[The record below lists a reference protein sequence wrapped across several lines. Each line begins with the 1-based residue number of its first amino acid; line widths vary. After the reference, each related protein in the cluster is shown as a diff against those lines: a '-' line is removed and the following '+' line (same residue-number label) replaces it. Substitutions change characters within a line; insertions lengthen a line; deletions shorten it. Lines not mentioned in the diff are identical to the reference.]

1 MTRKNRKRKSKY
13 VLSTITEK
21 RLDKYADFSLD
32 DTIKNIICDAG
43 IQTALLKEVIPETMG
58 LSTDSIKNLLC
69 KDINGIEENEQI
81 ILLNSVFKEHD
92 KTERRA
98 DFVYRFYHDNKYYY
112 INIEAQRY
120 ILKDQQLISKGEE
133 YARRILLEEQER
145 KLHKKAH
152 DLGRVKSVVLNFAA
166 DDESAE
172 LIYHGSGLSYIP
184 GGPYTD
190 FGYGHTEVIICNVK
204 SDVSKHR
211 NRFLKIICAIVKTN
225 MKYDDKIKLLEEL
238 GVSISEEKRE
248 ELDKM
253 CDYLEFIKNQA
264 RAESEDI
271 IKAKEEALLM
281 KDELICEKD
290 EALHEKDE
298 VINKKD
304 DVINMK
310 DRIIK
315 AQDSEIKDIFLTLE
329 KYYHITY
336 DDFQRAK
343 SFMES
348 EYAE

>member
-1 MTRKNRKRKSKY
+1 M
-13 VLSTITEK
+13 
-21 RLDKYADFSLD
+21 
-32 DTIKNIICDAG
+32 
-43 IQTALLKEVIPETMG
+43 
-58 LSTDSIKNLLC
+58 
-69 KDINGIEENEQI
+69 
-81 ILLNSVFKEHD
+81 FKEHD

-204 SDVSKHR
+204 SDISKHR

-271 IKAKEEALLM
+271 IKAKDEALLM
-281 KDELICEKD
+281 KDELIC
-290 EALHEKDE
+290 EKDE

-343 SFMES
+343 SFKES

>member
-1 MTRKNRKRKSKY
+1 
-13 VLSTITEK
+13 
-21 RLDKYADFSLD
+21 
-32 DTIKNIICDAG
+32 
-43 IQTALLKEVIPETMG
+43 
-58 LSTDSIKNLLC
+58 
-69 KDINGIEENEQI
+69 
-81 ILLNSVFKEHD
+81 
-92 KTERRA
+92 
-98 DFVYRFYHDNKYYY
+98 
-112 INIEAQRY
+112 
-120 ILKDQQLISKGEE
+120 
-133 YARRILLEEQER
+133 
-145 KLHKKAH
+145 
-152 DLGRVKSVVLNFAA
+152 
-166 DDESAE
+166 
-172 LIYHGSGLSYIP
+172 
-184 GGPYTD
+184 
-190 FGYGHTEVIICNVK
+190 
-204 SDVSKHR
+204 
-211 NRFLKIICAIVKTN
+211 

-238 GVSISEEKRE
+238 GVSISEEKRG

-271 IKAKEEALLM
+271 IKA
-281 KDELICEKD
+281 KD

-343 SFMES
+343 SFKES

>member
-1 MTRKNRKRKSKY
+1 MARKNRKRKSKY
-13 VLSTITEK
+13 VLSTIIKK

-112 INIEAQRY
+112 INIEVQRY

-204 SDVSKHR
+204 SDISKHR

-225 MKYDDKIKLLEEL
+225 LKYDDKIKLLEEL

-248 ELDKM
+248 EINMM
-253 CDYLEFIKNQA
+253 CDYLEFIKNQG
-264 RAESEDI
+264 RAESADI
-271 IKAKEEALLM
+271 IKAKDKVINQKDEALLM
-281 KDELICEKD
+281 KDEVINQKD
-290 EALHEKDE
+290 EIINQKDE
-298 VINKKD
+298 VIDAAREDFLALCRHFNVSPEELKN
-304 DVINMK
+304 ILP
-310 DRIIK
+310 DRTG
-315 AQDSEIKDIFLTLE
+315 F
-329 KYYHITY
+329 YV
-336 DDFQRAK
+336 
-343 SFMES
+343 
-348 EYAE
+348 

>member
-1 MTRKNRKRKSKY
+1 
-13 VLSTITEK
+13 
-21 RLDKYADFSLD
+21 
-32 DTIKNIICDAG
+32 
-43 IQTALLKEVIPETMG
+43 
-58 LSTDSIKNLLC
+58 
-69 KDINGIEENEQI
+69 
-81 ILLNSVFKEHD
+81 
-92 KTERRA
+92 
-98 DFVYRFYHDNKYYY
+98 
-112 INIEAQRY
+112 
-120 ILKDQQLISKGEE
+120 
-133 YARRILLEEQER
+133 
-145 KLHKKAH
+145 
-152 DLGRVKSVVLNFAA
+152 
-166 DDESAE
+166 
-172 LIYHGSGLSYIP
+172 
-184 GGPYTD
+184 
-190 FGYGHTEVIICNVK
+190 
-204 SDVSKHR
+204 
-211 NRFLKIICAIVKTN
+211 

-343 SFMES
+343 SFMEL

>member
-1 MTRKNRKRKSKY
+1 
-13 VLSTITEK
+13 
-21 RLDKYADFSLD
+21 
-32 DTIKNIICDAG
+32 
-43 IQTALLKEVIPETMG
+43 
-58 LSTDSIKNLLC
+58 
-69 KDINGIEENEQI
+69 
-81 ILLNSVFKEHD
+81 
-92 KTERRA
+92 
-98 DFVYRFYHDNKYYY
+98 
-112 INIEAQRY
+112 
-120 ILKDQQLISKGEE
+120 
-133 YARRILLEEQER
+133 
-145 KLHKKAH
+145 
-152 DLGRVKSVVLNFAA
+152 
-166 DDESAE
+166 
-172 LIYHGSGLSYIP
+172 
-184 GGPYTD
+184 
-190 FGYGHTEVIICNVK
+190 
-204 SDVSKHR
+204 
-211 NRFLKIICAIVKTN
+211 

-271 IKAKEEALLM
+271 IKAKDEALLM
-281 KDELICEKD
+281 KDELIC
-290 EALHEKDE
+290 EKDE

-315 AQDSEIKDIFLTLE
+315 AQDSEIKDIFSTLE

>member
-1 MTRKNRKRKSKY
+1 
-13 VLSTITEK
+13 
-21 RLDKYADFSLD
+21 
-32 DTIKNIICDAG
+32 
-43 IQTALLKEVIPETMG
+43 
-58 LSTDSIKNLLC
+58 
-69 KDINGIEENEQI
+69 
-81 ILLNSVFKEHD
+81 
-92 KTERRA
+92 
-98 DFVYRFYHDNKYYY
+98 
-112 INIEAQRY
+112 
-120 ILKDQQLISKGEE
+120 
-133 YARRILLEEQER
+133 
-145 KLHKKAH
+145 
-152 DLGRVKSVVLNFAA
+152 
-166 DDESAE
+166 
-172 LIYHGSGLSYIP
+172 
-184 GGPYTD
+184 
-190 FGYGHTEVIICNVK
+190 
-204 SDVSKHR
+204 
-211 NRFLKIICAIVKTN
+211 

-264 RAESEDI
+264 RTESEDI
-271 IKAKEEALLM
+271 IKA
-281 KDELICEKD
+281 KD

-315 AQDSEIKDIFLTLE
+315 AQDSEIKDIFSTLE